1 MYLGYLICV
10 APSVCVLFFFN
21 MPYSIVH
28 FFDDNTVETVPGHWV
43 DKKHGTCAW
52 PKKYKTA
59 SRLIE
64 KKCMPNEIE
73 FTYLKSREL
82 YKGIGKYNLISY

>member
-1 MYLGYLICV
+1 
-10 APSVCVLFFFN
+10 

-43 DKKHGTCAW
+43 NKKHGTCAW
-52 PKKYKTA
+52 PKKNKTA

-64 KKCMPNEIE
+64 KKSMPNEIE
-73 FTYLKSREL
+73 FVYLNSREL
-82 YKGIGKYNLISY
+82 YKGIGKYNIIFLLIFHIRSILNRL